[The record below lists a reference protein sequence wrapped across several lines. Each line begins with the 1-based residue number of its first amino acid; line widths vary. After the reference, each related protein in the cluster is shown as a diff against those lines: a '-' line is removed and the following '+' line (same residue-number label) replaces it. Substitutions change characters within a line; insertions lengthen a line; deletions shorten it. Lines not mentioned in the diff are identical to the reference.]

1 MHLTMDER
9 FMATAAKAQPIS
21 KRRLWTGRAFSGLV
35 VLFLVFDSMGKFFK
49 PAAVVEGFARLGFP
63 VSLSLP
69 IGTILLACTILYAIP
84 RTSILGAVLLT
95 GYLGGAVASQLR
107 IGEPL
112 VGFVLFPV
120 YFGILLWTGLFLR
133 EDRLREFIG
142 LRG

>member
-1 MHLTMDER
+1 MQLTIDER
-9 FMATAAKAQPIS
+9 FM
-21 KRRLWTGRAFSGLV
+21 RTGRILSGLV
-35 VLFLVFDSMGKFFK
+35 VLFLMFDSLGKFLK
-49 PAAVVEGFARLGFP
+49 PVQVVEAFARLGFP
-63 VSLSLP
+63 MNISLA

-112 VGFVLFPV
+112 FSHVLFPV
-120 YFGILLWTGLFLR
+120 YFGILLWIGLYLR

>member
-1 MHLTMDER
+1 LQDK
-9 FMATAAKAQPIS
+9 FMRTSQTTPIS
-21 KRRLWTGRAFSGLV
+21 KRKLWTGRILSGLV
-35 VLFLVFDSMGKFFK
+35 VLFLVFDSLGKFLK
-49 PAAVVEGFARLGFP
+49 PVQVVEAFARLGFP
-63 VSLSLP
+63 ASLSLA

-112 VGFVLFPV
+112 FSHVLFPV
-120 YFGILLWTGLFLR
+120 YFGILLWIGLYLR

-142 LRG
+142 LRS